1 MAQTKEYQRSA
12 AANFH
17 ARRASHDDQP
27 RAPRLSPRSAS
38 LSPWLAEGS
47 DQRESCRR
55 TPSPSTRQSLQ
66 SLQCNCNVSTIYRFT
81 GPMMRQGGDLRTAT
95 LLMVECGPPREGGPK
110 FTASRVPGEAF
121 GPCSSAAGPARRG
134 LSLEV
139 TAGSGR
145 PCMGPRISSLQKIGK
160 KMGRGGDATAGLV
173 QAPPGAPAAGAAE
186 AGPRPEDLWV
196 RARARVR
203 PPPAPV
209 PPQARRPVVD
219 VDDQA
224 QPRPWNSELR
234 WRGQRPGGTR
244 PPVPPPRDRPPPLL
258 PQAEREN
265 GATGIVRESGPASGG
280 ELRPRRTDLA
290 PRRPRRR
297 CTTDG
302 TTCGRS

>member
-17 ARRASHDDQP
+17 ARRASRDDQPRAPP

-145 PCMGPRISSLQKIGK
+145 PCMVPEFPLCKKSGK
-160 KMGRGGDATAGLV
+160 KW
-173 QAPPGAPAAGAAE
+173 AAE
-186 AGPRPEDLWV
+186 AMPPRASCRHRRGRPPPRRPRRGPGPRTSGCA
-196 RARARVR
+196 RARAS
-203 PPPAPV
+203 A
-209 PPQARRPVVD
+209 PPQPQSPPKPDAPSSTSTTKPSLGLGTPSSGGGGS
-219 VDDQA
+219 A
-224 QPRPWNSELR
+224 Q
-234 WRGQRPGGTR
+234 GGGTR
-244 PPVPPPRDRPPPLL
+244 PPRRSRRPATALRPFSPRPRERTARRASSERAARPP
-258 PQAEREN
+258 A
-265 GATGIVRESGPASGG
+265 G
-280 ELRPRRTDLA
+280 ELRPRL
-290 PRRPRRR
+290 
-297 CTTDG
+297 
-302 TTCGRS
+302 